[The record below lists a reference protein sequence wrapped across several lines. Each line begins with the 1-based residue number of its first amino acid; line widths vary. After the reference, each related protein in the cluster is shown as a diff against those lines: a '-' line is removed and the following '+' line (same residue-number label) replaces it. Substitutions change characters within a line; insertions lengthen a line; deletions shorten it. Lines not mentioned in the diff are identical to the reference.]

1 MIFLK
6 IPRQEYLDS
15 SKFSN
20 NVEWFFSY
28 YHVLWI
34 GDN

>member
-6 IPRQEYLDS
+6 SAVEEYLDT
-15 SKFSN
+15 SKVSN

-28 YHVLWI
+28 CHVLWI